1 MPFPK
6 LGSCWQ
12 LWHNH
17 PPVNRRHVTS
27 SAKTT
32 DPRRAKSLNFSYLAV
47 PVRREILLLP
57 EMKVI
62 FEDNHIIAVNK
73 ECGEIVMVDQTGD
86 TPLVDAVKAYLKEKY
101 NKPGEVFLGLPHR
114 IDRPTSG
121 IVLMARTSKTLARFN
136 KMFQSR
142 EEIRKIYWAVVDHLP
157 EPRQGT
163 LEHWIS
169 RSTEKNK
176 SYAHTFR
183 AFDSKHA
190 LLNYRT
196 VASSDN
202 YHLLEIELLTGR
214 HHQIRAQLAKI
225 GVHIKGDLKY
235 GFPRSN
241 SDGGIHLHARRVE
254 FLHPVRREPVVI
266 TAAPPDDPLWN
277 AFLSLIPEGM
287 PA

>member
-1 MPFPK
+1 MIS
-6 LGSCWQ
+6 G
-12 LWHNH
+12 
-17 PPVNRRHVTS
+17 VN
-27 SAKTT
+27 
-32 DPRRAKSLNFSYLAV
+32 LNFAV
-47 PVRREILLLP
+47 IMEI
-57 EMKVI
+57 I

-73 ECGEIVMVDQTGD
+73 ACGEIVMVDQTGD
-86 TPLVDAVKAYLKEKY
+86 TPLLDDVKAYLKEKY
-101 NKPGEVFLGLPHR
+101 HKPGEVFLGLPHR

-142 EEIRKIYWAVVDHLP
+142 EEIRKIYWAVVDHHP
-157 EPRQGT
+157 EPPAGT

-169 RSTEKNK
+169 RSPDKNK

-183 AFDSKHA
+183 AFDAKHA

-196 VASSDN
+196 LASSDH

-241 SDGGIHLHARRVE
+241 PDGGIHLHARRVE
-254 FLHPVRREPVVI
+254 FIHPVRKQPVVI
-266 TAAPPDDPLWN
+266 TAAPPNDPLWN
-277 AFLSLIPEGM
+277 AFLQLTGEEPRQEKPLPGDHHSSPLI
-287 PA
+287 